1 VSKFSKDYIK
11 FGVPILFF
19 IIIAWFLLTFRITD
33 VPPGING
40 DEAAIGYSAILVS
53 KTGHDETGRLLPL
66 FTTVLKSDDWKQ
78 PVTFY
83 SEVLAFRLFGPSYF
97 LLRAVSVVY
106 VLVGGVLIF
115 FLVKELLD
123 YKMAFVSLFIYITIP
138 IIMIQSHLALENI
151 APVPFVALWLLML
164 AKYKNKK
171 SIRYILIAGFSL
183 GVSLYS
189 YFGFRLITP
198 VLSFMTMCLI
208 LYLNDVKLKKNLKHI
223 FIFCLIILPFVLLM
237 IAVKNQYP
245 GAIFGYG
252 RVNKVASYQELAMPF
267 LSSFDPT
274 FLFIKGDDT
283 PYHSTGK
290 QGMFLMATLPL
301 FVLGI
306 LKIAQKKDPFLVFIL
321 MVFFFSPILY
331 SFVPAVHRA
340 SRLLVLVPS
349 FVVIATLGFEVLF
362 TLKNK
367 FWKLILIAII
377 TLLLMLNYH
386 DFLNDYWYEYPKRVR
401 SDFLKPIHLAF
412 DKLQKIS
419 TTENLEPFYQS
430 QLELSDIITYKFF
443 EKVYFPKGLEQWSPS
458 GPMPEKSAA
467 IVHESITKEISN
479 ENLRVIKFDN
489 YDFAILI
496 NDK

>member
-1 VSKFSKDYIK
+1 MSKFSKAIK
-11 FGVPILFF
+11 LGVSIAFF
-19 IIIAWFLLTFRITD
+19 ITISWFLLTFRITQ

-40 DEAAIGYSAILVS
+40 DEAVIGYSATLVS

-83 SEVLAFRLFGPSYF
+83 SEVLAFSLFDPSYF
-97 LLRAVSVVY
+97 LLRAVSVIY

-115 FLVKELLD
+115 FLTKELLD
-123 YKMAFVSLFIYITIP
+123 FKMAIVSLFIYITIP

-151 APVPFVALWLLML
+151 APLPFVALWLLML
-164 AKYKNKK
+164 IKYKNKK
-171 SIRYILIAGFSL
+171 SIRYLMITGLSL
-183 GVSLYS
+183 GISLYS

-198 VLSFMTMCLI
+198 VLSFMTICLI
-208 LYLNDVKLKKNLKHI
+208 LYLNDLKIKQSLKPI
-223 FIFCLIILPFVLLM
+223 FIFCLTVLPFILLI

-245 GAIFGYG
+245 GALFGYA
-252 RVNKVASYQELAMPF
+252 RPNRIASYQELVMPF

-274 FLFIKGDDT
+274 FLFITGDTT
-283 PYHSTGK
+283 PYHSTGRH
-290 QGMFLMATLPL
+290 GMFLIATLPL

-306 LKIAQKKDPFLVFIL
+306 FKIIQKRDPFLLFIL

-331 SFVPAVHRA
+331 SLVPSVHRA
-340 SRLLVLVPS
+340 SRLLVLVPPY
-349 FVVIATLGFEVLF
+349 VCIATLGFQILL

-367 FWKLILIAII
+367 FWKVVLPAII
-377 TLLLMLNYH
+377 TLFLILNYGE
-386 DFLNDYWYEYPKRVR
+386 FLNDYWYKYPKRVR
-401 SDFLKPIHLAF
+401 NDFSKPIHLAF

-419 TTENLEPFYQS
+419 ITEDLKPFQQYQVG
-430 QLELSDIITYKFF
+430 LSDTTAYKFF

-458 GPMPEKSAA
+458 GPMPNRSAA
-467 IVHESITKEISN
+467 LVHESITKEKIN
-479 ENLRVIKFDN
+479 AKLQVIKFDN

-496 NDK
+496 NN